1 MMDVR
6 TMASKGQRAMRKQ
19 KRSVAQKIFWPL
31 QGGRPRESKPTLL
44 EGVQMG
50 RAIAD
55 KLYSEMRAAGLP
67 DKDGVCALVWVKND
81 VVGPIPFE
89 RKDAEGADLKLISL
103 MYEQKLEAVGIALML
118 ADRENSAILL
128 HARPFEK
135 SERSWEIT
143 QLILEKWESDWREA
157 NSKFKFKQLN

>member
-1 MMDVR
+1 MEVR
-6 TMASKGQRAMRKQ
+6 KMASLGQKAMRKQ
-19 KRSVAQKIFWPL
+19 KRSVAQRIFWPL

-50 RAIAD
+50 CAIAD

-89 RKDAEGADLKLISL
+89 RENVEAGDLKLISL

-118 ADRENSAILL
+118 ADRENRTILL
-128 HARPFEK
+128 HARPFHK

-143 QLILEKWESDWREA
+143 RSILEKWESDWRQA
-157 NSKFKFKQLN
+157 NAKFKFKQLT

>member
-6 TMASKGQRAMRKQ
+6 KMASLGQKAMRKQ
-19 KRSVAQKIFWPL
+19 KKSAAQKIFWPL
-31 QGGRPRESKPTLL
+31 QGGRPRESKPTVL

-55 KLYSEMRAAGLP
+55 RLYSEMQAAGLP

-89 RKDAEGADLKLISL
+89 RKDGEVADLKLISF
-103 MYEQKLEAVGIALML
+103 MYEHKLEAVGLALKL
-118 ADRENSAILL
+118 ADRENNTILL
-128 HARPFEK
+128 HARPFDK

-143 QLILEKWESDWREA
+143 QRILEKWEADWKEA
-157 NSKFKFKQLN
+157 NAKFKVRLPS